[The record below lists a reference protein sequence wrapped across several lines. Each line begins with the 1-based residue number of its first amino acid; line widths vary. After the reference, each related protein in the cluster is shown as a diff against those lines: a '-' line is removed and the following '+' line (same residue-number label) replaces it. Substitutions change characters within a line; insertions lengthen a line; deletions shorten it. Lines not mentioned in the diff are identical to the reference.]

1 MAEIRVSS
9 HVPKLLRF
17 INYWLPSL
25 VWMAVIF
32 SASADTNSYRHS
44 STLFE
49 PLIHWLFPRMS
60 ADKVEQLH
68 HLFRKCGHLTEYA
81 ILALL
86 LWRTIRQPEK
96 NRRRPWR
103 WDEAGLA
110 LAIVFL
116 YAASDEF
123 HQVFV
128 PHRTALVSDV
138 MIDTVGGAAGLTL
151 LYLGGRIFKRWET

>member
-1 MAEIRVSS
+1 MV
-9 HVPKLLRF
+9 
-17 INYWLPSL
+17 
-25 VWMAVIF
+25 VIF

-49 PLIHWLFPRMS
+49 PLIRWLFPQMS
-60 ADKVEQLH
+60 AAHVEQLH

-86 LWRTIRQPEK
+86 LWRSIRQPEK
-96 NRRRPWR
+96 GRGRPWR
-103 WDEAGLA
+103 RDEAGLT

-128 PHRTALVSDV
+128 PNRTALVSDV
-138 MIDTVGGAAGLTL
+138 MIDTVGGAAGLAL
-151 LYLGGRIFKRWET
+151 LYLGGKIFKRWQA